1 MRLSPIAKWC
11 SERSVWAPQYRSART
26 SIRPM
31 LSVSTRVARSWSVMA
46 TSGEPSSPYLSP
58 YRELRSASG
67 FPGRSEPLGAL
78 AGPVEPPAEWCK
90 LEERHGYAGA
100 LPSAGGLGG
109 PIEAQV
115 WCNLEERHGYAGA
128 LPSAGALA
136 GPVEAQVWC
145 KVEERHGYAGAL
157 PSAGGLGG
165 PVEAPHVVITERG
178 SRTRGRRRS
187 SRCRRRWRAPVGRGG
202 SGVPEPRDTP
212 SRRSA
217 GSCR

>member
-78 AGPVEPPAEWCK
+78 AGPVGAPAEWCK
-90 LEERHGYAGA
+90 VEERHGYAGA

-128 LPSAGALA
+128 LPSAGAL
-136 GPVEAQVWC
+136 
-145 KVEERHGYAGAL
+145 
-157 PSAGGLGG
+157 GG

-187 SRCRRRWRAPVGRGG
+187 SRYRRRRRAPVGRGG

>member
-78 AGPVEPPAEWCK
+78 AGPVGAPAEWCK

-100 LPSAGGLGG
+100 LPSAGGLG
-109 PIEAQV
+109 
-115 WCNLEERHGYAGA
+115 
-128 LPSAGALA
+128 

-165 PVEAPHVVITERG
+165 AVFPLLFTSLP
-178 SRTRGRRRS
+178 RS
-187 SRCRRRWRAPVGRGG
+187 A
-202 SGVPEPRDTP
+202 TP
-212 SRRSA
+212 SKVHPSA
-217 GSCR
+217 TGLMMIRWTPTFRNADRTPTGSCSVARGPVALDGS